1 MPAFVVTVL
10 VWVGTKAAEAAVDAA
25 VSKLISIPVDK
36 VLSIEVEGAT
46 VGARFEAFAL
56 GMFTGNI
63 RPDPTYE
70 QKVAASF
77 KTLQDQVTRLEK
89 GLAEVK
95 EDLANFKWQVKEMF
109 DEADERSL

>member
-1 MPAFVVTVL
+1 MPAFIVTVL
-10 VWVGTKAAEAAVDAA
+10 VWVGTKAAEAAVSAA
-25 VSKLISIPVDK
+25 VSKLVSIPVNK

-70 QKVAASF
+70 QHSGPL
-77 KTLQDQVTRLEK
+77 TQP
-89 GLAEVK
+89 
-95 EDLANFKWQVKEMF
+95 
-109 DEADERSL
+109 